1 MIISIIII
9 SLFISILGIYISKF
23 FLEKNEYNPSI
34 FNLVAYFCLAFFTLL
49 KISPIYSII
58 PPIFLL
64 LSLIICCETD
74 LAIMMIPTVVTIV
87 GQLLAPILCYF
98 TSWLLSPRQSL
109 LAGIGAWLVM
119 WAIGKLFLK
128 IKKKEGLGLGDAD
141 IIALIAAYVGL
152 LASIRII
159 FIASLMGL
167 CFIIAYYVTTKK
179 IINKL
184 PFGPLLSLACVLQI
198 CYPQMFKIIL
208 GW

>member
-1 MIISIIII
+1 
-9 SLFISILGIYISKF
+9 
-23 FLEKNEYNPSI
+23 
-34 FNLVAYFCLAFFTLL
+34 
-49 KISPIYSII
+49 
-58 PPIFLL
+58 
-64 LSLIICCETD
+64 
-74 LAIMMIPTVVTIV
+74 MMIPTVVTVV
-87 GQLLAPILCYF
+87 GQLMAPFLCYF
-98 TSWLLSPRQSL
+98 TSWLLLPRESL
-109 LAGIGAWLVM
+109 VAGIGAWLIM
-119 WAIGKLFLK
+119 WTISKAFLK

-184 PFGPLLSLACVLQI
+184 PFGPLLSLACVLHI
-198 CYPQMFKIIL
+198 CFPHMFKIVL

>member
-9 SLFISILGIYISKF
+9 SLFISILGIYTSKF

-34 FNLVAYFCLAFFTLL
+34 SNLVVYFCLAFFTLL
-49 KISPIYSII
+49 KISPSYSII

-74 LAIMMIPTVVTIV
+74 LAIMMIPTVVTVV
-87 GQLLAPILCYF
+87 GQLVAPILCYF
-98 TSWLLSPRQSL
+98 TSWVLLPRQSL
-109 LAGIGAWLVM
+109 VAGIGAWLVM

-159 FIASLMGL
+159 FIACLMGL
-167 CFIIAYYVTTKK
+167 CFIAAYYVTTKK
-179 IINKL
+179 ILSKL

-198 CYPQMFKIIL
+198 CYPKIFKLVL

>member
-74 LAIMMIPTVVTIV
+74 LAIMMIPTVVTVI
-87 GQLLAPILCYF
+87 GQLMAPFLCYF
-98 TSWLLSPRQSL
+98 TSWLLLPRESL
-109 LAGIGAWLVM
+109 VAGIGAWLIM

-159 FIASLMGL
+159 FIACLMGL
-167 CFIIAYYVTTKK
+167 CFIAAFYVTTKK
-179 IINKL
+179 IITKL
-184 PFGPLLSLACVLQI
+184 PFGPLLSLACVIHI
-198 CYPQMFKIIL
+198 CFPKIFKMVL

>member
-1 MIISIIII
+1 MIISILII

-23 FLEKNEYNPSI
+23 FLEKNEFNPSI
-34 FNLVAYFCLAFFTLL
+34 FNFVAYFCLVFLTLL
-49 KISPIYSII
+49 KINPSYSIM